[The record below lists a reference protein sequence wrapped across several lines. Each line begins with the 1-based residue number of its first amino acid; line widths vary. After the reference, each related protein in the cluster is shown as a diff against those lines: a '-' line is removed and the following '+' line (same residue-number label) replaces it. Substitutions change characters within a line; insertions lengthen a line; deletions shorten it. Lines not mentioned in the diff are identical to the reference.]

1 MKFIANGSIS
11 QSVSLSKQKKLDK
24 TLARVCQLLERYS
37 ANFLALFPDFC
48 IIFEYF
54 HSRPLHRRVI
64 FFCNFSCSRFF
75 TKPLFPFI
83 NYFLVC
89 SGKLLL
95 FYPSVENFSFDIYL
109 QFLKV
114 DRYSNFLS
122 EFCSLNF
129 ICGFNLLPL

>member
-75 TKPLFPFI
+75 TRPLFPFI

-95 FYPSVENFSFDIYL
+95 FVLLLKIFLSIFICNFSKWIDIL
-109 QFLKV
+109 I
-114 DRYSNFLS
+114 SSPNFVR
-122 EFCSLNF
+122 
-129 ICGFNLLPL
+129 